1 MVATVRHWYCECIPP
16 WSGQTTEIVRVEQ
29 CCNHCCNLQLFDRI
43 FNSSLLCMM
52 SQMRRHSV
60 QKFVACF
67 HSAVDTRRGTCR
79 CLMTPP
85 C

>member
-1 MVATVRHWYCECIPP
+1 MVATVRHWYCECILP
-16 WSGQTTEIVRVEQ
+16 WSGQTTERLSELST
-29 CCNHCCNLQLFDRI
+29 CCNLQLFDRI
-43 FNSSLLCMM
+43 FNSSLSCMM

-67 HSAVDTRRGTCR
+67 HSAVDTPRGTCR